1 MALNVSTETT
11 SADYINQL
19 ESLFSQGRITAKDLQ
34 DITTIGRGVFPEV
47 NVWASNKLSEMQP
60 SNPNPRSVRE
70 LSVNPDPESKG
81 FNPRMAAVAESQA
94 EERQSRVEEAIEE
107 ERQAV
112 AARTTEEGRALTLEE
127 IRKSSFLTENGIV
140 AGDRVKGN
148 EIIRVYSRPED
159 AQLGGKLI
167 TQEDIDNS
175 KFLQDN
181 NVGVGSRVFGDT
193 IIDSGAA
200 DSWKQWRYSVDKDE
214 KPLER
219 ASNILETYFP
229 FRQFDRLTAGR
240 PHYLAGQDHL
250 VDYADPDE
258 LFEVE
263 GYMDMTPDQ
272 RRQARLLQRDRAL
285 QEKYGHFF
293 VEDETSAA
301 AVSGVIMNQLTDP
314 TAGLAMGRTLVQ
326 QGLRGAA
333 LFGGMSALEDLSE
346 KGVVDPEK
354 AAKMSAAG
362 LVFVSGIGYVS
373 KTIVNKVAAKKADK
387 IVKKAQAELDIAV
400 ADGVAPDNPW
410 QILKDAGLDA
420 QEVAVALE
428 KTGTRLNVH
437 RSATNAAKAVDKAL
451 VEDSAVS
458 RQYMEGLDRLAG
470 ILSTQ
475 VRNIDEGVFGRLRH
489 TEYSMA
495 SRTYAKT
502 AQVEPF
508 LKSLQSAPKNIKNQI
523 SKALYNGRFD
533 EATKLMKNVSPTM
546 AREFTDTVVPLLK
559 NLGEELRENG
569 RSFELIENYFP
580 RLVKD
585 YRGLRKDLGSEYQGV
600 ISEQLRKAEKLKGRT
615 LRPHEK
621 DKVIEGTLR
630 GYRHDGKGKPSF
642 AQQRQVT
649 LTDSNLP
656 YYAEPEEALS
666 MYIRNAIN
674 DIEVSKFFKGSTK
687 KTNDGVIDVDQSVTK
702 YVEDLIKTKQLTAD
716 EQDKLIELLK
726 ARFVGGEQS
735 ASKLNATVKD
745 LGYMGTIA
753 NPFSAITQLA
763 DPAISASLYGL
774 RNTLASMFG
783 TKSLGIIDLGVARV
797 ATEITNADAR
807 TTARLLD
814 KAMGLSLF
822 KWTDKLGKETLIN
835 AAFRQAKG
843 QVRTAKGEA
852 AFRKKHG
859 GVYGNEID
867 SLVSDLKA
875 GDITENVKL
884 FTFNALA
891 DVQPIAL
898 SEMPPMYLN
907 NPNGRILYML
917 KSFTLKQYDIVRRNI
932 LQEWSKGNK
941 VTAAKNAAL
950 LGGYLTVANTGTG
963 VMKDIL
969 KGRVVDPEELPDR
982 AMWALLGVFGF
993 GKYATEKYLSRG
1005 DATGFISNMIT
1016 PAAPIID
1023 AAFSGALELT
1033 EEDPDF
1039 EKLVK
1044 PVPVVGEVVYS
1055 HLLGGAEE
1063 YNRDKL
1069 LGRK

>member
-1 MALNVSTETT
+1 
-11 SADYINQL
+11 
-19 ESLFSQGRITAKDLQ
+19 
-34 DITTIGRGVFPEV
+34 
-47 NVWASNKLSEMQP
+47 
-60 SNPNPRSVRE
+60 
-70 LSVNPDPESKG
+70 
-81 FNPRMAAVAESQA
+81 MAAVAKSQEEQKQSRA
-94 EERQSRVEEAIEE
+94 EEVIEE
-107 ERQAV
+107 ERKAI
-112 AARTTEEGRALTLEE
+112 AARTTKEGRALTLEE
-127 IRKSSFLTENGIV
+127 IKKSPFLIENGIL

-148 EIIRVYSRPED
+148 EIIRVYSSPED

-200 DSWKQWRYSVDKDE
+200 NSWKQWRYSVDKDE

-229 FRQFDRLTAGR
+229 FRQFKRLTAGR

-250 VDYADPDE
+250 VDYAEPDE

-285 QEKYGHFF
+285 QERYGHFF
-293 VEDETSAA
+293 VEDETSVA
-301 AVSGVIMNQLTDP
+301 AVSGVFMNQATDLT
-314 TAGLAMGRTLVQ
+314 AAIAMGRTVVQ

-346 KGVVDPEK
+346 EGVVDTKK
-354 AAKMSAAG
+354 AAKMAAAG
-362 LVFVSGIGYVS
+362 MVLIPGLGWVS
-373 KTIVNKVAAKKADK
+373 KQITNKVAAKKADTL
-387 IVKKAQAELDIAV
+387 VEKAQAELDIAV

-410 QILKDAGLDA
+410 QILKDAGLNA
-420 QEVAVALE
+420 QEVGVALE
-428 KTGTRLNVH
+428 QTGKRLNVH

-508 LKSLQSAPKNIKNQI
+508 LISLQSAPKNIKNQI
-523 SKALYNGRFD
+523 SKALYNARFD

-559 NLGEELRENG
+559 DLGKELRENG

-585 YRGLRKDLGSEYQGV
+585 YRGLRKNLGAEYQGI
-600 ISEQLRKAEKLKGRT
+600 ISEQLRKAEKLKGRN
-615 LRPHEK
+615 LKPYEK

-642 AQQRQVT
+642 AQQRQLT

-666 MYIRNAIN
+666 MYIRKAVN
-674 DIEVSKFFKGSTK
+674 DIEVSKFFKGSTQ
-687 KTNDGVIDVDQSVTK
+687 KTNDGVIDVDQSVNK
-702 YVEDLIKTKQLTAD
+702 YVENLIKTKKLTPD
-716 EQDKLIELLK
+716 EQDKLVELLK

-763 DPAISASLYGL
+763 DPAISSSLHGL
-774 RNTLASMFG
+774 RNTIASMFG
-783 TKSLGIIDLGVARV
+783 TKELSIIDLGLDRV
-797 ATEITNADAR
+797 AAELTNADPR
-807 TTARLLD
+807 TTSRLLD
-814 KAMGLSLF
+814 KAMRLSLF

-835 AAFRQAKG
+835 AAFKQAKG

-859 GVYGNEID
+859 GVYGDEID

-884 FTFNALA
+884 FAFNALS
-891 DVQPIAL
+891 DVQPISL
-898 SEMPPMYLN
+898 SEMPPVYLE
-907 NPNGRILYML
+907 NPNGRILFML

-932 LQEWSKGNK
+932 VQEWNKGNK

-950 LGGYLTVANTGTG
+950 LGTYLSVANTGTG
-963 VMKDIL
+963 VVKDIM
-969 KGRVVDPEELPDR
+969 KGREVDPEELPDR
-982 AMWALLGVFGF
+982 AMWSLLGVFGF

-1005 DATGFISNMIT
+1005 DATGFISNMVT
-1016 PAAPIID
+1016 PAAPIIN
-1023 AAFSGALELT
+1023 AAFSGVIELT
-1033 EEDPDF
+1033 EDDPDF

-1044 PVPVVGEVVYS
+1044 PVPVVGEIVYS
-1055 HLLGGAEE
+1055 HMLGGAEE

-1069 LGRK
+1069 LGKK